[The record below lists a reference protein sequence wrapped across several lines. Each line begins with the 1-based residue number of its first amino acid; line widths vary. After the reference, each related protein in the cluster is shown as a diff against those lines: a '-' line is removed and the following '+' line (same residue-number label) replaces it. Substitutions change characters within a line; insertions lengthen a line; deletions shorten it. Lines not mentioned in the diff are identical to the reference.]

1 MPAVDGIVSGFDTT
15 ALIEGLSTAYSIPL
29 SYMEVDLEDEKAALE
44 KISGLS
50 NRLEDLSEAIE
61 KLQGDDGLVA
71 FSATSANESA
81 FTSTASAGA
90 APGSYTIDVQR
101 LATNETEV
109 SEGFADKDALTLGTG
124 TFSVTYG
131 GVTTDV
137 TLDGTNNSLQG
148 LADALNDVDGISAY
162 VLDTGSATDPYKL
175 VVQGD
180 DTGAANSISF
190 DASGLSGTAPT
201 FTEQVTADDAL
212 VSVNNV
218 DVYSGSNT
226 FDKLPGIELEL
237 VSAGQ
242 GPTQLDVGLDQET
255 MKANVQAFVD
265 AYNEIQSFYD
275 ANTSFNA
282 EEGIAGALVGDS
294 TARRVMET
302 LGRTISSPPENTTST
317 NPFTALSQIGILT
330 NQDGSLS
337 LDEEQLS
344 AALENNLQ
352 DVQDMFSDEKGPLG
366 SVKELIDK
374 TFVDP
379 EKGTLE
385 SRKDSLN
392 DSIEDLELRIDRQ
405 QIRLEDYT
413 AFLRE
418 KFTAMEVAMSQFEGT
433 ASYLAGMFSSD
444 KK

>member
-1 MPAVDGIVSGFDTT
+1 MAAVDGIVSGFDTT

-71 FSATSANESA
+71 YTASSSNESA
-81 FTSTASAGA
+81 FTATASAGA
-90 APGSYTIDVQR
+90 APGSYTVDVQR

-109 SEGFADKDALTLGTG
+109 SSGVADKDAMDLGTG

-148 LADALNDVDGISAY
+148 LADALNDVEGVSAY
-162 VLDTGSATDPYKL
+162 VLDTGDGATPFKL

-190 DASGLSGTAPT
+190 DSSGITGTIPT
-201 FTEQVTADDAL
+201 FTEQVAADDAL

-218 DVYSGSNT
+218 DVYSASNT
-226 FDKLPGIELEL
+226 FDKLPGIEVEL

-265 AYNEIQSFYD
+265 AYNEVQSFYD
-275 ANTSFNA
+275 SNTSFNA

-302 LGRTISSPPENTTST
+302 LGNTLSSSWDAGDD
-317 NPFTALSQIGILT
+317 NPFTALSQIGIST

-337 LDEEQLS
+337 LDEDQL
-344 AALENNLQ
+344 ADALENNLS
-352 DVQDMFSDEKGPLG
+352 DVRAMFTAEDGALG
-366 SVKELIDK
+366 TLKETID
-374 TFVDP
+374 TVFVDP
-379 EKGTLE
+379 ENGTLE

-433 ASYLAGMFSSD
+433 ASYLAGMFSSE